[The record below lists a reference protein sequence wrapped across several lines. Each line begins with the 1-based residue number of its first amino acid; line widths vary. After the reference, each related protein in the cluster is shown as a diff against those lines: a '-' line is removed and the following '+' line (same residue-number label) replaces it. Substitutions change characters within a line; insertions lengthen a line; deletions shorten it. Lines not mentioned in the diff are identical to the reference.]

1 MKVSLLAIFC
11 LLGLSI
17 CFAQNYFEGKI
28 IADSLENYQ
37 INIVNITNK
46 QGTTTRKN
54 GRFSILAEV
63 NDSVVFSSVKH
74 EFAYRIIK
82 ASDFNQVVEVP
93 LKVEINELPE
103 VVLNP
108 YDLTGDVAKDI
119 SQVDVEYIDQK
130 ARFGFSK
137 PRRLSPVQRQ
147 VYAVQTSGPLA
158 LMIMQFNGQMASLK
172 RRIKYAKEQKNQ
184 QLVLPFITDSLM
196 VNFFK
201 LDLIYKDDFAYFCA
215 EDSQLLNL
223 VRQKDRLKIMEAI
236 KTKVVPYRKSK
247 YNLKQSNE

>member
-1 MKVSLLAIFC
+1 MS
-11 LLGLSI
+11 
-17 CFAQNYFEGKI
+17 FAQNYFEGKI

-54 GRFSILAEV
+54 GRFSIPAEV

-74 EFAYRIIK
+74 EFAYRIVK
-82 ASDFNQVVEVP
+82 ASDFNQVVEIP

-103 VVLNP
+103 VILNS

-119 SQVDVEYIDQK
+119 SQVKVEYIDQK

-147 VYAVQTSGPLA
+147 IYAVQTSGPLA

-172 RRIKYAKEQKNQ
+172 RRIKYAQEQRNQ

-201 LDLIYKDDFAYFCA
+201 LDLMYKDDFAYYCA

-223 VRQKDRLKIMEAI
+223 VRQNDRLKIMEAI
-236 KTKVVPYRKSK
+236 KAKVALYRKSK